1 VTVTRAERVGLI
13 AFAGALASVAA
24 MPWLLGLDDA
34 VYRWLQFH
42 RTCATPVAADD
53 AQLAVVAMLA
63 VLVAFAA
70 LTRGRDRPS
79 DVARGIACVATG
91 AALGEVLKTMIERL
105 RPRALPVTTGANS
118 FPSGHIM
125 NTTLIAVAAWLLVR
139 RSGAPRW
146 AQRLATVLA
155 LASVCLQITARV
167 SRGSHWVTD
176 VPGSVLLGVAWT
188 LGAEAR
194 ARLAVPTRALAALAV
209 AALFALTY
217 HVPAT
222 RLRLPSALDDPAL
235 RATAPAGENDPA
247 LQPDGTLSAERQLIV
262 AGAPGATAFKVALQT
277 RCAEHPRDCC
287 ASVTA
292 RVNEWTASPVA
303 ISSAWHE
310 LHLVPPPGV
319 LRDGANVVALTVDDR
334 RCGGGAACI
343 GVGVGFARIPADDA
357 AGRRLVSR

>member
-1 VTVTRAERVGLI
+1 VTVTRAERVALV

-42 RTCATPVAADD
+42 RTCATPAAADD
-53 AQLAVVAMLA
+53 AQLAVVDMLA
-63 VLVAFAA
+63 VLVAVGA
-70 LTRGRDRPS
+70 LTRGRERPA
-79 DVARGIACVATG
+79 DVARGITCVATG
-91 AALGEVLKTMIERL
+91 AALGEVLKTMLERL
-105 RPRALPVTTGANS
+105 RPRALPITTGANS

-125 NTTLIAVAAWLLVR
+125 NTTLVAVAAWLLVR

-146 AQRLATVLA
+146 AQRLATMLA
-155 LASVCLQITARV
+155 LASVCVQITARV

-176 VPGSVLLGVAWT
+176 VPGSVLLAVAWT
-188 LGAEAR
+188 LCAETR

-209 AALFALTY
+209 VALFAVTY
-217 HVPAT
+217 RVPAA

-235 RATAPAGENDPA
+235 RAAAPAGEDDPA
-247 LQPDGTLSAERQLIV
+247 LRPDGALSAEQRLIV
-262 AGAPGATAFKVALQT
+262 TGAPGASTLKVALQA

-292 RVNEWTASPVA
+292 RVNGWTAAPVA

-319 LRDGANVVALTVDDR
+319 LRDGANVVALTLDDR
-334 RCGGGAACI
+334 RCGGAAACI
-343 GVGVGFARIPADDA
+343 GIGVGFARIPPDDA